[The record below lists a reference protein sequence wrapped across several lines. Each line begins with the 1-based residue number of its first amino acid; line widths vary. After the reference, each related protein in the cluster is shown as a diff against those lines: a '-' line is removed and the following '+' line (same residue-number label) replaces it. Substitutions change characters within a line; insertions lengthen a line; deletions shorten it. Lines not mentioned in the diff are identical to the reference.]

1 MPFYTVFKMACK
13 KWNESYVHT
22 ETFRWMLMVALYII
36 TPSWKIPNILI
47 LRMDK
52 LCYIFTMEYSPSTEN
67 DNYWCLQQYGW
78 ISKALGW
85 AKKKVK
91 VKVTQS
97 CLTLCHPTDYMVHGI
112 LQARIL
118 EWVSV
123 PFSRGSSQPRNW
135 TQVSHIADG
144 FLTSWATSQAW
155 FKMPYTRVDLWIW
168 IWT

>member
-1 MPFYTVFKMACK
+1 MPMPFYTVFKMAWK

-22 ETFRWMLMVALYII
+22 ETFRWMLMVALFII

-85 AKKKVK
+85 AKKKWKWKSLSHVWLFA
-91 VKVTQS
+91 TPQTIRFMEFS
-97 CLTLCHPTDYMVHGI
+97 RPEYWNGYLFPSPGDLPNIGTEPRSPI
-112 LQARIL
+112 LQTD
-118 EWVSV
+118 S
-123 PFSRGSSQPRNW
+123 
-135 TQVSHIADG
+135 
-144 FLTSWATSQAW
+144 
-155 FKMPYTRVDLWIW
+155 
-168 IWT
+168 

>member
-1 MPFYTVFKMACK
+1 MPFYTVFKMAWK

-22 ETFRWMLMVALYII
+22 ETFRWMLMVALFII

-85 AKKKVK
+85 AKKKWKWKSLSHVWLFA
-91 VKVTQS
+91 TPQ
-97 CLTLCHPTDYMVHGI
+97 TIRFM
-112 LQARIL
+112 
-118 EWVSV
+118 E
-123 PFSRGSSQPRNW
+123 FSRPEYWSSFSLLQGIFPTQGSNPGLPNCRQILY
-135 TQVSHIADG
+135 QLSHKG
-144 FLTSWATSQAW
+144 SLFLAT
-155 FKMPYTRVDLWIW
+155 
-168 IWT
+168 